1 MTTYYEKRGRRYIP
15 VAERE
20 MYDALTAG
28 TYLVVIQPG
37 LRSMKRLVQPAS
49 GEVEAAIRIAEQA
62 MVDAMRTM
70 NESPGEPMGLATEAE
85 KTLAK
90 KAYAAYTAVVGKD
103 RMLHFRG
110 VSMHDVVEAGIKALR
125 ESLK

>member
-1 MTTYYEKRGRRYIP
+1 MTTYYAKRGRRYIP
-15 VAERE
+15 VAEHQT
-20 MYDALTAG
+20 YDTLTEG
-28 TYLVVIQPG
+28 TYLVVVKPG
-37 LRSMKRLVQPAS
+37 SRSMTRLVQPAS

-62 MVDAMRTM
+62 MVEAMRAM
-70 NESPGEPMGLATEAE
+70 NESPGEPVGLSTEAE
-85 KTLAK
+85 KALAK

-110 VSMHDVVEAGIKALR
+110 VSMYDVVQAGIKALR